1 MSEAVISVSDVKS
14 RIANCLLKDQFRL
27 RRRLQHCK
35 TLKDDALTA
44 QLNRIVADI
53 SRSEALR
60 RARLENLPKVSY
72 PPQLPVSEKK
82 DDIKAAIAANQV
94 VIIAGETGSGKTTQI
109 PKICLELGRG
119 VAGMIGHTQPRR
131 LAARSVCDRIAEE
144 LQCQVGNQ
152 VGYKIRFGDHTGDN
166 TFVKLMTDG
175 ILLAEIQQDRF
186 LNQYD
191 TIIIDEAHER
201 SLNIDFL
208 LGYFKQLLP
217 KRPDLKL
224 IVTSATIDPQR
235 FSRHFFNA
243 PIIEVSGRTFPVET
257 RYRPVSEQDD
267 KDADQLQGIFDAV
280 EELYREPPGDILIF
294 LNGEREIRDT
304 ADALEKLKLPHTE
317 VLPLYARLSAAEQ
330 NRIFQSHAGRRIVL
344 ATNVAE
350 TSLTVPGIRYVID
363 PGTARLSRYSYRSKV
378 QQLPIEAISQ
388 ASANQRKGRC
398 GRVAAGICIRLYS
411 EEDFNSR
418 PEFTD
423 PEILRTNLASV
434 IMQMLALGLG
444 DIAAFPFLQKPDS
457 RFINDGIKLLEE
469 LGAIPLQR
477 DKTGLKLTEL
487 GKKLARLPID
497 PRLARMVLF
506 AADNGSLGDML
517 VLAAALSIQDP
528 RERPLDKQQ
537 KADQCHS
544 RFADPDSD
552 FASWLKLWQYL
563 QEQQEQLSN
572 NQFRRLC
579 RQEFLNYLRVRE
591 WQDLTGQLTQ
601 LMQEQ
606 GYSVNSQSAGY
617 QAIHQAVL
625 SGLLGQ
631 VGFKDAEADYLGPRQ
646 TRFYVFPGS
655 HLFKRKPKWVAAAE
669 WVETSKLYART
680 LAKIEPEW
688 IEPLAEHLVTR
699 SYSEPHWE
707 KKRGAVIAYE
717 QVSLYGLVIVPKRAV
732 LYSKIDPAVCHT
744 LFIRAALVGKEL
756 GINEAFLEHNQQLID
771 NVTALEEKSRR
782 RDILVDEETL
792 AAFYAERIP
801 QWANNRID
809 FAKWWKKKRSE
820 DASYLNFDPNSLF
833 NRDASDITA
842 DKFPESWRQGNL
854 TLPLEYHFAPGE
866 IDDGVSLIIPLALLN
881 QLEDDG
887 FDWLIPAL
895 RHELLVA
902 LIKSLPKQYRR
913 NFVPA
918 PNYADAL
925 MQSIAPE
932 HGKLLAVVT
941 ERLKRMSGVTI
952 PEDAWDLTSIPAHLK
967 LNFKVVDDKG
977 NTLQQSRSLSLLQ
990 QGLQGEVQQSL
1001 SQVAEQGIEQDKLT
1015 QWSFGTLPREYVKL
1029 QAGYEIKAFPALVD
1043 ERDSVAI
1050 KLLDNPQQALHAS
1063 KQGLRRLLL
1072 LNIPSPVK
1080 YLQESL
1086 PNKAKLGLYFNPFG
1100 RVLELIDDCIAA
1112 GVDALVAQQ
1121 AMPQTE
1127 AEFIALKELVRAEL
1141 GDTVLTIALK
1151 VEQILT
1157 LYHDMQKRLKGKVDL
1172 AHVQSQ
1178 GDIKQ
1183 QLDELIFKGFVSS
1196 HGAAR
1201 LDDILR
1207 YLQAMQKRLEKLP
1220 VDPQRDRLLMH
1231 EYQKA
1236 EDAYQKLLGKFAG
1249 SKLLPEPVQAIYWML
1264 QELKVS
1270 LHAQQLG
1277 TAYPVSVKRVLHAVA
1292 DIKG

>member
-1 MSEAVISVSDVKS
+1 
-14 RIANCLLKDQFRL
+14 
-27 RRRLQHCK
+27 
-35 TLKDDALTA
+35 
-44 QLNRIVADI
+44 
-53 SRSEALR
+53 
-60 RARLENLPKVSY
+60 
-72 PPQLPVSEKK
+72 
-82 DDIKAAIAANQV
+82 
-94 VIIAGETGSGKTTQI
+94 
-109 PKICLELGRG
+109 
-119 VAGMIGHTQPRR
+119 
-131 LAARSVCDRIAEE
+131 
-144 LQCQVGNQ
+144 
-152 VGYKIRFGDHTGDN
+152 
-166 TFVKLMTDG
+166 
-175 ILLAEIQQDRF
+175 
-186 LNQYD
+186 
-191 TIIIDEAHER
+191 
-201 SLNIDFL
+201 
-208 LGYFKQLLP
+208 
-217 KRPDLKL
+217 
-224 IVTSATIDPQR
+224 
-235 FSRHFFNA
+235 
-243 PIIEVSGRTFPVET
+243 
-257 RYRPVSEQDD
+257 
-267 KDADQLQGIFDAV
+267 
-280 EELYREPPGDILIF
+280 
-294 LNGEREIRDT
+294 
-304 ADALEKLKLPHTE
+304 
-317 VLPLYARLSAAEQ
+317 
-330 NRIFQSHAGRRIVL
+330 
-344 ATNVAE
+344 
-350 TSLTVPGIRYVID
+350 
-363 PGTARLSRYSYRSKV
+363 
-378 QQLPIEAISQ
+378 
-388 ASANQRKGRC
+388 
-398 GRVAAGICIRLYS
+398 
-411 EEDFNSR
+411 
-418 PEFTD
+418 
-423 PEILRTNLASV
+423 
-434 IMQMLALGLG
+434 
-444 DIAAFPFLQKPDS
+444 
-457 RFINDGIKLLEE
+457 
-469 LGAIPLQR
+469 
-477 DKTGLKLTEL
+477 
-487 GKKLARLPID
+487 
-497 PRLARMVLF
+497 MVLF

-552 FASWLKLWQYL
+552 FASWLKLWQFL

-591 WQDLTGQLTQ
+591 WQDLTGQLSQ

-606 GYSVNSQSAGY
+606 GYSINSQSAGY

-631 VGFKDAEADYLGPRQ
+631 VGFKDSEADYLGPRQ

-744 LFIRAALVGKEL
+744 LFIRAALVGQEL
-756 GINEAFLEHNQQLID
+756 GTNEAFLQHNQQLID

-820 DASYLNFDPNSLF
+820 DASYLNFDPSSLF

-918 PNYADAL
+918 PNFADAL

-932 HGKLLAVVT
+932 QGKLLSVVT

-1043 ERDSVAI
+1043 VRDSVAI

-1112 GVDALVAQQ
+1112 GVDALAAQQ

-1201 LDDILR
+1201 LDDIVR

-1236 EDAYQKLLGKFAG
+1236 EVAYQKLLGKFAG